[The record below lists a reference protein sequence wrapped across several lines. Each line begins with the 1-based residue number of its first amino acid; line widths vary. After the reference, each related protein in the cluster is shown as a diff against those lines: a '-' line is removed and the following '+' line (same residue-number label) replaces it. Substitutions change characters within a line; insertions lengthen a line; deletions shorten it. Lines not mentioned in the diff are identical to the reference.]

1 MDSLHI
7 GRILCAA
14 AALAAGV
21 AGAQSVSRTTTT
33 NGPAAQASAGTAIGG
48 AGTISG
54 TVAAG
59 GALPEGTGSSG
70 RAIIV
75 ITQPPSGT
83 NAMGAGAAP
92 PRGALTAVDIA
103 AMFMGADTNRDGDL
117 SRAEAG
123 RLQLPMS
130 FDELDTNHDGVISR
144 FEFDEAFR

>member
-83 NAMGAGAAP
+83 NAMGAGA
-92 PRGALTAVDIA
+92 
-103 AMFMGADTNRDGDL
+103 
-117 SRAEAG
+117 G